1 MELWTGC
8 PVFLDMLFNYFR
20 KTTAFLTHHNL
31 DIAWLPCR
39 FSPQMPSS
47 WYSIRSNWYVWRLML
62 YLFFINLSFPL
73 NQKNNLSVKGISV
86 SDIKL
91 FIHLLHVGNIKI
103 HLIIIKLLT
112 QITLK
117 QESTVSPSFVALLL
131 SPFHL
136 MKSKFNFPHFNELNK
151 HHPLNFLVFMLFESF
166 ASTHVN
172 VHCEALISGSDTC
185 FGCNHSHWPVHLGDI

>member
-1 MELWTGC
+1 
-8 PVFLDMLFNYFR
+8 MLFNYFR

-31 DIAWLPCR
+31 DIADCPVGSVLKCPLLGI
-39 FSPQMPSS
+39 PSEA
-47 WYSIRSNWYVWRLML
+47 IGMLEDLLL

-73 NQKNNLSVKGISV
+73 SKKNNLSVKGISV

-91 FIHLLHVGNIKI
+91 FIHLLHLGNIKI
-103 HLIIIKLLT
+103 SLIIIKLLT

-117 QESTVSPSFVALLL
+117 QESTVSPAFVALLL

-151 HHPLNFLVFMLFESF
+151 HHTLNFLVFMLFKSF

-172 VHCEALISGSDTC
+172 VHCEALIFGS
-185 FGCNHSHWPVHLGDI
+185 NSLVWM